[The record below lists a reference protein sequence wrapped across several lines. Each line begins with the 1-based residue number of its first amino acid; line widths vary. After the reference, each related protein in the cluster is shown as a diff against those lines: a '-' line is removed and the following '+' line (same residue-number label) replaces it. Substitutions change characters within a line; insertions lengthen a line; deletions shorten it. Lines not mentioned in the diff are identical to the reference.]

1 MHRTLGRTRC
11 VQRYGGVGAGRE
23 RGRPDGAA
31 LTQRDQPAP
40 AGGPEGDTLVKITD
54 VARHAGVSPSTVSYA
69 LSGKRSI
76 SAETRRRVQASI
88 RELGYRPHAGAR
100 ALASS
105 RSNVLALVVPLRTG
119 MHVPV
124 VMQFAVSV
132 VTTARQHDH
141 DVLLLT
147 QEEGEDGLRRV
158 ADTALV
164 DALIV
169 MDVQMH
175 DDRLPLLRGLDRPAV
190 LIGFPAEPAGL
201 TCIDLD
207 FRAAGAACVEQLA
220 LLGHRCVALIGSPP
234 EVYVRETGFARRV
247 AEGFTS
253 AADRHGLT
261 SSIHPC
267 EASPA
272 AARAVA
278 ERLLREHPA
287 LTGVVVHNEPV
298 IDPLI
303 EAFEELGLRVPG
315 DLSVTAICP
324 DELAGRARV
333 PVTSVAI
340 PTAEVGTRAVELLME
355 KLDGQEVPE
364 ATLLPPRLTARAS
377 TAPRPVP

>member
-1 MHRTLGRTRC
+1 M
-11 VQRYGGVGAGRE
+11 
-23 RGRPDGAA
+23 
-31 LTQRDQPAP
+31 
-40 AGGPEGDTLVKITD
+40 VKITD

-76 SAETRRRVQASI
+76 SAETRRRVEASI

-105 RSNVLALVVPLRTG
+105 RSNVLALVVPLRSG

-132 VTTARQHDH
+132 VTTARRHDH

-147 QEEGEDGLRRV
+147 QEEGEEGLRRV

-175 DDRLPLLRGLDRPAV
+175 DARLPLLRALDRPSV

-207 FRAAGAACVEQLA
+207 FRAAGEACVEQLA

-234 EVYVRETGFARRV
+234 EVYLRQTGFAQRV
-247 AEGFTS
+247 AEGFTA
-253 AADRHGLT
+253 AADRHGLR
-261 SSIHPC
+261 SSVHPC
-267 EASPA
+267 EASPG

-278 ERLLREHPA
+278 ERLLREQPA
-287 LTGVVVHNEPV
+287 LTGVVVHNEPLLE
-298 IDPLI
+298 PLLD
-303 EAFEELGLRVPG
+303 AFEQLGLRVPG
-315 DLSVTAICP
+315 DLSITAICP
-324 DELAGRARV
+324 EEVALSARV

-340 PTAEVGTRAVELLME
+340 PTGEVGARAVELLMR
-355 KLDGQEVPE
+355 KLGGSPVPE
-364 ATLLPPRLTARAS
+364 ETLLAPRLVVRGS
-377 TAPRPVP
+377 TAPRG